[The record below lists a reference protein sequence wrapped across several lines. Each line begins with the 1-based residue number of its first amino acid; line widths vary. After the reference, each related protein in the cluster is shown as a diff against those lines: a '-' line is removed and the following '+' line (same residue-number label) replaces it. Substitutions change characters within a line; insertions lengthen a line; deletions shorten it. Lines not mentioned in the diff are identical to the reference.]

1 MVFQRNNI
9 RTAKVFRFRVTQ
21 TRQVHLTK
29 NDDRRLFLYKFKIR
43 HKLKKYYL
51 KRVSGQD
58 ATRTT
63 VVNSKAARDFFGINL
78 RKRNDKAIVDIKYL
92 PSSSYIKTKIIKKQ
106 DIRIYL
112 KGKKF
117 SKKDIILLTSQGNN
131 CFDLITI
138 HQSSR
143 RFRVYDSAI
152 SGKVNYLLTNQLPSQ
167 IQSANEELESIESE
181 NDQHEKELVQRSHQV
196 TTEILQLVKAR
207 RGQGVFRDNVSA
219 LGAKCRLTGVDD
231 LRYLRASHIKPWRK
245 STDQEKIDGNNGLML
260 APHIDMLFDGGLI
273 SFKNDGTLIISDQI
287 EPSVLSAWGI
297 SPKLNVGVFSP
308 KQCVY
313 LEHHRNEEL
322 KK

>member
-1 MVFQRNNI
+1 M
-9 RTAKVFRFRVTQ
+9 
-21 TRQVHLTK
+21 
-29 NDDRRLFLYKFKIR
+29 
-43 HKLKKYYL
+43 KKYYL
-51 KRVSGQD
+51 KRTSDQD
-58 ATRTT
+58 VTRTV
-63 VVNSKAARDFFGINL
+63 VVNTEAVEDFFGL
-78 RKRNDKAIVDIKYL
+78 DFKHKHEEAFVQIKSPPGTLYET
-92 PSSSYIKTKIIKKQ
+92 TKFVKKQ
-106 DIRIYL
+106 DIRI
-112 KGKKF
+112 F
-117 SKKDIILLTSQGNN
+117 IKKDFVEKDILLFTSRGNN
-131 CFDLITI
+131 CFDLVKIQQT
-138 HQSSR
+138 SS

-152 SGKVNYLLTNQLPSQ
+152 PGGRVNYLLTNQLPG
-167 IQSANEELESIESE
+167 QSANEELESIESE
-181 NDQHEKELVQRSHQV
+181 NDQHEKELVQRSHQG

-207 RGQGVFRDNVSA
+207 RGQGVFRENVSA
-219 LGAKCRLTGVDD
+219 LGSKCRLTGVND

>member
-1 MVFQRNNI
+1 M
-9 RTAKVFRFRVTQ
+9 
-21 TRQVHLTK
+21 
-29 NDDRRLFLYKFKIR
+29 
-43 HKLKKYYL
+43 KKYYL
-51 KRVSGQD
+51 KRTSHED
-58 ATRTT
+58 ETRTV
-63 VVNSKAARDFFGINL
+63 VVNVKAAKEFFGL
-78 RKRNDKAIVDIKYL
+78 ALKKKHDESFVKIKS
-92 PSSSYIKTKIIKKQ
+92 PSGTLYKKTKFVKKQ
-106 DIRIYL
+106 DIRIFI
-112 KGKKF
+112 KRDF
-117 SKKDIILLTSQGNN
+117 VEKDILIFTSQGNN
-131 CFDLITI
+131 CFDLETI
-138 HQSSR
+138 HKSST
-143 RFRVYDSAI
+143 RFRVYDLAI
-152 SGKVNYLLTNQLPSQ
+152 GGKSNYLLTNQLPSQ

-181 NDQHEKELVQRSHQV
+181 NDQHEEELRQRSHKGA
-196 TTEILQLVKAR
+196 TEILQLVKAR

-219 LGAKCRLTGVDD
+219 LGSKCRLTGVND

>member
-1 MVFQRNNI
+1 M
-9 RTAKVFRFRVTQ
+9 
-21 TRQVHLTK
+21 
-29 NDDRRLFLYKFKIR
+29 
-43 HKLKKYYL
+43 KKYYL
-51 KRVSGQD
+51 KRTSNQD
-58 ATRTT
+58 KSRT
-63 VVNSKAARDFFGINL
+63 VVVNVKAAKEFFGL
-78 RKRNDKAIVDIKYL
+78 ALKQKHDQSFVEIKSPPGTLYE
-92 PSSSYIKTKIIKKQ
+92 KTKFVKKQ
-106 DIRIYL
+106 DIRI
-112 KGKKF
+112 F
-117 SKKDIILLTSQGNN
+117 IKKDFVEKDILVFTSKGNN
-131 CFDLITI
+131 CFDLVTI
-138 HQSSR
+138 HQSST
-143 RFRVYDSAI
+143 RFRVYDLAI
-152 SGKVNYLLTNQLPSQ
+152 GGKANYLLTNQLPGQ

-181 NDQHEKELVQRSHQV
+181 NDQHEEELRQRSHKGA
-196 TTEILQLVKAR
+196 TEILQLVKAR
-207 RGQGVFRDNVSA
+207 RGQGVFRDNVTA

-313 LEHHRNEEL
+313 LKHHRNEEL